1 MARNVILPVFMGLLV
16 FAGGLSAQQDTG
28 RMAGIS
34 RLFGTTKFKVDTTA
48 PPNDSLTAKIQML
61 RAERGSFNIDNVIS
75 ITIQGQ
81 RSNDATHSEEY
92 YDRLLEDCEHGTAH
106 RLIENVFVN
115 LYRQCFTEEEVD
127 QLVGFYR
134 TSAGKKTWR
143 DFIILS
149 ITGAS
154 AAEKIVKATAV
165 KLSSEMTKEGTL
177 K

>member
-61 RAERGSFNIDNVIS
+61 RAERGSLNIENVIS
-75 ITIQGQ
+75 LSIQGQ
-81 RSNDATHSEEY
+81 RSTDTTRSREY
-92 YDRLLEDCEHGTAH
+92 YDRLLEDCQHGYAH
-106 RLIENVFVN
+106 RLIENVFTN
-115 LYRQCFTEEEVD
+115 LYRQCFSAEEVD
-127 QLVGFYR
+127 QLVKFYK
-134 TSAGKKTWR
+134 TSAGKKTR
-143 DFIILS
+143 SDFIILS

-154 AAEKIVKATAV
+154 AAEEIVKATAER
-165 KLSSEMTKEGTL
+165 LSSKMKKEGTL